1 MYQKGMSLVEVMV
14 AVAILASGLLGLGA
28 LQARSLQFNF
38 SSHNRGIAAD
48 LATDLAERI
57 RASRSPFI
65 ASSDA
70 DPLPPMPPDFSLCVP
85 DGAGGMTCATQSTTL
100 PKYRET
106 YMLDN
111 ANAENEM
118 KTWYATLTSQIPGAT
133 FTLVSDEGVS
143 YPYPIKY
150 TLTIT
155 WPDNRGNTV
164 TGDPADSSYVAV
176 IE

>member
-38 SSHNRGIAAD
+38 SAHNRSIAAD

-57 RASRSPFI
+57 RANRSPFL

-70 DPLPPMPPDFSLCVP
+70 SPLPPLPPDFSLCTLTSGVV
-85 DGAGGMTCATQSTTL
+85 TCAAQSTTV
-100 PKYRET
+100 PTYRET
-106 YMLDN
+106 YMLGDSN
-111 ANAENEM
+111 PQNEM
-118 KTWYATLTSQIPGAT
+118 KTWYSKLSDQIPGAWY
-133 FTLVSDEGVS
+133 TLSAVEGVS
-143 YPYPIKY
+143 YPYALTY

-155 WPDNRGNTV
+155 WPDNRGKIV
-164 TGDPADSSYVAV
+164 TDDPANFSYLAV